1 MKTIRLDSGKD
12 VGKRA
17 DVFISENLDISR
29 SQIKNLMKS
38 AEILINGEVVK
49 AGYILSENDEITIDI
64 KEKEGLKAEPIPI
77 DVLFEDDY
85 MAIIRK
91 PQGIVVHPG
100 AGIERG
106 TLVSGLMNRFGNLS
120 NIDESRPGIV
130 HRLDKDTSGLM
141 IIAKNNEF
149 YEKIIEEFKNRL
161 IEKKYLAFVHGR
173 VDNKGIVEGYIGRHH
188 INRLKMTLKDS
199 GGKYSK
205 TSYSPLEV
213 YSEYSLLDVC
223 LHTGRTHQIRVH
235 MASINHPIVGD
246 LLYGRKNKFN
256 IESQLLHSYYLKFIH
271 PITKK
276 EMEFIDDMPKN
287 FLDFEKKL
295 KTKP

>member
-77 DVLFEDDY
+77 DVLFEDEY

>member
-173 VDNKGIVEGYIGRHH
+173 VDNKGVVEGYIGRHH

-199 GGKYSK
+199 RGKYSK

-256 IESQLLHSYYLKFIH
+256 IKSQLLHSYYLKFIH

>member
-130 HRLDKDTSGLM
+130 HRLDKYTSGLM